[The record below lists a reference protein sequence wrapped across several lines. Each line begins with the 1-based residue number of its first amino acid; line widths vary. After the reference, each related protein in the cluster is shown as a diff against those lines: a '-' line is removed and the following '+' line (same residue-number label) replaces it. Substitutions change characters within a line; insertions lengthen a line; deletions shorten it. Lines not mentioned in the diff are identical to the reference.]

1 MDIRPF
7 IAALIVSTV
16 YKAGEPLYV
25 PIGMDVREMSSV
37 AFENMIHKQAGVQ
50 YDQYGT
56 IGKQLLG
63 REPANDAEVERA
75 MRARMES

>member
-1 MDIRPF
+1 
-7 IAALIVSTV
+7 
-16 YKAGEPLYV
+16 
-25 PIGMDVREMSSV
+25 MDVREMSSV
-37 AFENMIHKQAGVQ
+37 AFANMIHKQAGVQ

-63 REPANDAEVERA
+63 RGPDNDAEVECA